1 MPFRRPIRFNL
12 AGLIYLVIGVAV
24 ASSHHYLSNVH
35 GWRGVLS
42 AILAIVLWPLILLGI
57 DLHVKR

>member
-1 MPFRRPIRFNL
+1 MPFRRPRFNL
-12 AGLIYLVIGVAV
+12 VGLIYLVVGVAV

-35 GWRGVLS
+35 GWKGVLS

-57 DLHVKR
+57 DLHVTK